1 VIAGSISY
9 KPARAAVGQDRGMS
23 KVVMQTIVSVDGFIA
38 TEDDQV
44 GPLFDW
50 FGTGDTQLYDDDGP
64 RVTEQSYA
72 YYRPMLD
79 AIGTLVVGRH
89 VFDMTGGWGGTPPA
103 GDHCVVV
110 SHRPAPEGW
119 DPAAPFHFVDN
130 VTDAVRLAVEL
141 AGDRAVSV
149 AAGDVGGQIFEA
161 GLVDEVALDV
171 VPVVFGRGKRYFGPL
186 SKQVLLEDPDEVVQG
201 ARVLHLRFRVR
212 K

>member
-1 VIAGSISY
+1 
-9 KPARAAVGQDRGMS
+9 MS
-23 KVVMQTIVSVDGFIA
+23 KVIMQTIVSVDGFIA

-50 FGTGDTQLYDDDGP
+50 FETGDTPLYENGP
-64 RVTEQSYA
+64 LVTEQSHD

-79 AIGTLVVGRH
+79 AIGALVVGRH
-89 VFDMTGGWGGTPPA
+89 VFDMTDGWGGESPA

-119 DPAAPFHFVDN
+119 DPETPFHFIDGVEA
-130 VTDAVRLAVEL
+130 AVAKAQEL
-141 AGDRAVSV
+141 AGDRVVAI
-149 AAGDVGGQIFEA
+149 AAGNVGGQIFEA

-171 VPVVFGRGKRYFGPL
+171 VPVVFGTGKRYFGPL

-201 ARVLHLRFRVR
+201 NRVLHLRFRVR

>member
-1 VIAGSISY
+1 
-9 KPARAAVGQDRGMS
+9 MS
-23 KVVMQTIVSVDGFIA
+23 KVIMQTIVSVDGYIA

-50 FGTGDTQLYDDDGP
+50 FETGDTPLYEIDNGP
-64 RVTEQSYA
+64 RVTQQSHD

-79 AIGTLVVGRH
+79 AIGALIVGRH
-89 VFDMTGGWGGTPPA
+89 VFDMTDGWGGKPPA

-119 DPAAPFHFVDN
+119 DPSAPFHFVDD
-130 VTDAVRLAVEL
+130 VADAVRLAKEL
-141 AGDRAVSV
+141 AGDRTVSI

-171 VPVVFGRGKRYFGPL
+171 VPVVFGKGKRFFGPL
-186 SKQVLLEDPDEVVQG
+186 SKQVLLEDPDEVVRG
-201 ARVLHLRFRVR
+201 DRVLHLRFRVR

>member
-1 VIAGSISY
+1 
-9 KPARAAVGQDRGMS
+9 MS

-50 FGTGDTQLYDDDGP
+50 FQTGDTPLFENGP
-64 RVTEQSYA
+64 LVTRQSRD

-79 AIGTLVVGRH
+79 AIGALVVGRH
-89 VFDMTGGWGGTPPA
+89 VFDMTDGWGGRPPA

-110 SHRPAPEGW
+110 SHRPAPVGW
-119 DPAAPFHFVDN
+119 DPAAPFHFVDG
-130 VTDAVRLAVEL
+130 VTEAVRLAEEL
-141 AGDRAVSV
+141 AGDRTVSV

-171 VPVVFGRGKRYFGPL
+171 VPVVFGTGKRYFGRL
-186 SKQVLLEDPDEVVQG
+186 SKQVLLEDPDEVVPG
-201 ARVLHLRFRVR
+201 NRVLHLRFRVR